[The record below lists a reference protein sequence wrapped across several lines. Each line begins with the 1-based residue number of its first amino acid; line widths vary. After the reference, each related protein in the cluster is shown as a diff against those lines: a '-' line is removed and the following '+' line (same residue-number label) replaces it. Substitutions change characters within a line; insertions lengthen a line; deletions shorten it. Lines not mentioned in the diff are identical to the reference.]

1 MPNIWNSAL
10 EARDARPAAHSE
22 STLVEFSG
30 VRFSD
35 VSGDLGNLEEILCET
50 FMGKSFLG
58 KRLEQSSEDGSW
70 NWSSRPWERNE
81 EIDQYNEDE
90 NKKADFIE
98 RNREMVKVGQQERQL
113 NQEEITYSIWK
124 RIASAQ

>member
-58 KRLEQSSEDGSW
+58 KRLEQSSEDGS
-70 NWSSRPWERNE
+70 
-81 EIDQYNEDE
+81 
-90 NKKADFIE
+90 
-98 RNREMVKVGQQERQL
+98 
-113 NQEEITYSIWK
+113 
-124 RIASAQ
+124 